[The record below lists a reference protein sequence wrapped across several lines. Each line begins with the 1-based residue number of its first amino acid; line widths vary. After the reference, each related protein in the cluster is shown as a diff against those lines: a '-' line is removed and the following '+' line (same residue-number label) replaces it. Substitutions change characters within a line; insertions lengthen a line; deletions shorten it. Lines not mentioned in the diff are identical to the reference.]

1 MSHYRRFLIKIFL
14 LAPVWGLAAIP
25 AHGQEAKLDL
35 SRLDGLAAKAS
46 QVVDITVDQ
55 KVINLALKFL
65 SEKRSADEAKIKEII
80 SGLKGVY
87 VKSFEFEKD
96 GEYSD
101 SDIESIRNQLK
112 TPAWARI
119 VGVYSKHP
127 GENVEVYL
135 GTTGDR
141 VDGVVIIAAN
151 PKQLTVID
159 VVGSIDPEKI
169 RELEGHLGF
178 PRLDLIF
185 KKHGKE

>member
-1 MSHYRRFLIKIFL
+1 MNRCRGLFIKIL
-14 LAPVWGLAAIP
+14 LLVAVWGLAAIP

-35 SRLDGLAAKAS
+35 SHLDGLAAKAS

-87 VKSFEFEKD
+87 IKSFEFEKD
-96 GEYSD
+96 GEYTQ

-119 VGVYSKHP
+119 VGVTSRKS
-127 GENVEVYL
+127 ENVEVYL

-141 VDGVVIIAAN
+141 VDGVVVIAAD
-151 PKQLTVID
+151 PKQFTVID

-178 PRLDLIF
+178 PKLDLIF

>member
-1 MSHYRRFLIKIFL
+1 MNRYRGILIKIFL

-35 SRLDGLAAKAS
+35 SHLDGLAAKAS

-87 VKSFEFEKD
+87 IKSFEFEKD
-96 GEYSD
+96 GEYSQ